1 VPSRGTNKE
10 FERSATR
17 DPVTFR
23 RSAHLRLSLDAAD
36 QDAFDVGYAPDS
48 GWKAD
53 IPFSPSRAHLRKL
66 PVWPFSIVWYK
77 TGGGYVRPQDEEL
90 VLNSRL
96 TTGTIALAAAFAM
109 LCLDQL
115 TKHWA
120 LLSLGAVG
128 TTIKLAGPVDLKLL
142 LNRSNAF
149 GLIPDYG
156 EFSRWALIA
165 LSLAAAIWL
174 GFALRRS
181 TSLMNALGFAF
192 MSAGAFGNA
201 IDRVRLGAVVDL
213 FDASKLRFV
222 WVFNVA
228 DVSIDVGVGLIL
240 LAALVPALARRKVER
255 ANE

>member
-1 VPSRGTNKE
+1 MSGLPPDSRHVNE
-10 FERSATR
+10 
-17 DPVTFR
+17 P
-23 RSAHLRLSLDAAD
+23 RLS
-36 QDAFDVGYAPDS
+36 S
-48 GWKAD
+48 
-53 IPFSPSRAHLRKL
+53 
-66 PVWPFSIVWYK
+66 VWATCGHCRYGLFSIVWCK
-77 TGGGYVRPQDEEL
+77 TGRGYVRPQDEEL

-128 TTIKLAGPVDLKLL
+128 TTIKLAGPVDLTLL
-142 LNRSNAF
+142 FNRSNAF

-165 LSLAAAIWL
+165 LSLAAAAILL
-174 GFALRRS
+174 GFAMRRS
-181 TSLMNALGFAF
+181 TSMMNALGFAF

-240 LAALVPALARRKVER
+240 LAALVPALARRKV
-255 ANE
+255 